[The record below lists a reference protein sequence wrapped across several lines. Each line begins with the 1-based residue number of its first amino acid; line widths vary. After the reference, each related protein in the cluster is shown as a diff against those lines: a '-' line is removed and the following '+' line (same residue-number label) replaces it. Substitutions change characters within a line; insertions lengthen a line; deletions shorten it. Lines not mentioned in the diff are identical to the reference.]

1 MSSDP
6 LQGSLQFLKGV
17 GPRRAADLQRAG
29 LSTVEDLLYRFPTR
43 YEDRGHFQ
51 TIASLKPGVAASV
64 AGEIL
69 SSGLRPTR
77 RPRFKIFEMLVRD
90 RTGSLRAIWFNQPF
104 LKDVFKPHQRVI
116 LFGKLDLTSHG
127 LQMTTPDYEIS
138 EEHEGDEGNEGANE
152 GADGHET
159 IHTGRIV
166 PIYEKTGQLTAKM
179 QRSLVYQ
186 ALHGLPPLNDDLP
199 DPLPPAVRERQQLI
213 GRREA
218 LEQAH
223 FPEASASIE
232 SLNAFR
238 SPAHRRLIFEEFF
251 LFQLGL
257 ILRKRKA
264 EAEQKPR
271 AVRITDEIREAVR
284 RVLPFRLT
292 GDQKKVIAEI
302 VADLQRM
309 SPMNRLLQGDV
320 GSGKTIVA
328 LMAAIVAMENGFQVA
343 FMAPT
348 EILAEQHYITI
359 RKLLESSRF
368 RMALLTGSTP
378 ARQRREAQAELSSGS
393 LHLVVGTHA
402 LVQDPIAFRE
412 LGLVIIDEQHRFGVM
427 QRALLRSKGLH
438 PDVLV
443 MTATPIPRTL
453 ALTTYGD
460 LDVSVMREMPPG
472 RHPIKT
478 IAKPE
483 SRRDEIYD
491 FVRQQIDAGRQVYVI
506 YPLVEESEKVDLKAA
521 TEMADHLAQDVFQ
534 AYRVALLH
542 GRMKPDEKERVMAAF
557 ARGDVNLL
565 VSTTVVEVGVDVAN
579 ASVMLVEHAERFGL
593 SQLHQL
599 RGRVGRGPHSSYCI
613 LLYQSPLTDQGRDRL
628 KALTETTDGFVIAER
643 DLEQRGPGDFF
654 GTRQSGMPTLRVGDL
669 LRDHQLMEE
678 ARREAIAALDDV
690 KESETLTALV
700 RSSWEQRFGLVGVG

>member
-1 MSSDP
+1 MDYLDSA
-6 LQGSLQFLKGV
+6 LQYLKGV

-29 LSTVEDLLYRFPTR
+29 LHTIEDLLYRFPIR

-51 TIASLKPGVAASV
+51 TIASLRPGVAASIV
-64 AGEIL
+64 GEVV
-69 SSGLRPTR
+69 SSGVRPTR
-77 RPRFKIFEMLVRD
+77 RPRFRIFELLVRD
-90 RTGSLRAIWFNQPF
+90 RTGSIRAIWFNQPF
-104 LKDVFKPHQRVI
+104 LADVFHPHQRVI
-116 LFGKLDLTSHG
+116 LFGKLELSSHG
-127 LQMTTPDYEIS
+127 LQLQNPQYEVLRGEDGAAGEAS
-138 EEHEGDEGNEGANE
+138 ED
-152 GADGHET
+152 DT
-159 IHTGRIV
+159 LHTGRIV
-166 PIYEKTGQLTAKM
+166 PVYEKTGNLTAKM
-179 QRSLVYQ
+179 QRVLVHD
-186 ALHGLPPLNDDLP
+186 ALAQLPPVLP
-199 DPLPPAVRERQQLI
+199 DPIPREVLERQGLI
-213 GRREA
+213 DRRSA
-218 LEQAH
+218 LADVHFPPEQAKV
-223 FPEASASIE
+223 EE
-232 SLNAFR
+232 LNAFR

-257 ILRKRKA
+257 ILRRRRA

-271 AVRITDEIREAVR
+271 AVQITDEIRDAVR

-302 VADLQRM
+302 VADMQRLT
-309 SPMNRLLQGDV
+309 PMNRLLQGDV

-328 LMAAIVAMENGFQVA
+328 LMAAVVAMENGFQVA

-348 EILAEQHYITI
+348 EILAEQHFITI

-368 RMALLTGSTP
+368 RMTLLTGATP
-378 ARQRREAQAELSSGS
+378 ARQRREAQAELAGGS
-393 LHLVVGTHA
+393 LQLVVGTHA
-402 LVQDPIAFRE
+402 LVEDPVAFRE
-412 LGLVIIDEQHRFGVM
+412 LGLVIIDEQHRFGVL
-427 QRALLRSKGLH
+427 QRATLRAKGVH

-472 RHPIKT
+472 RQPIKT

-483 SRRDEIYD
+483 SRREEIYD
-491 FVRQQIDAGRQVYVI
+491 FLRTQIEAGRQAYVI

-521 TEMADHLAQDVFQ
+521 TEMADHLAQDIFPS
-534 AYRVALLH
+534 YRVALLH
-542 GRMKPDEKERVMAAF
+542 GRLKPDAKERIMAAF
-557 ARGDVNLL
+557 SRGEFDVL
-565 VSTTVVEVGVDVAN
+565 VSTTVVEVGVDVPN

-599 RGRVGRGPHSSYCI
+599 RGRVGRGQHQSYCV
-613 LLYQSPLTDQGRDRL
+613 LLYQSPLTEQGRERL

-643 DLEQRGPGDFF
+643 DLELRGPGDFF

-669 LRDHQLMEE
+669 LRDHTLMEE

-690 KESETLTALV
+690 RHSEELTALV
-700 RSSWEQRFGLVGVG
+700 RGSWEQRFGLVGVG